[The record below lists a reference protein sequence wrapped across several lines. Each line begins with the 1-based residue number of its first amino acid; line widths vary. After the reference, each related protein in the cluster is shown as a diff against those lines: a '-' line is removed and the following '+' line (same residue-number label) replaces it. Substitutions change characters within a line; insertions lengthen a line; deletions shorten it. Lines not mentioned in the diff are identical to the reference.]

1 MKWNSNQLQAIE
13 IRNNNILVS
22 AAAGSGKTAVLVER
36 IIKRILDPKD
46 PLDLEKVLMV
56 TYTEAAAGEMR
67 QRIGKALQKELSEN
81 RDSQFLRKQLAL
93 LNKAAISTI
102 HSFCL
107 KLIRKY
113 FYELGLEPGFR
124 VADTNE
130 IVLMRLETM
139 DEIFEVNFS
148 QGEEWF
154 QQLVDGYG
162 GKNGE
167 KLRTVILS
175 LYDYA
180 RSQPRPWVWL
190 EGLAGN
196 FSADNQ
202 SLDSLSWIKEI
213 KQDII
218 NSLDE
223 AVWLLRQAESTCN
236 SPSGPY
242 QYEEI
247 IVEEIKYLISQ
258 RDKIFNCSW
267 QQLWSDFQ
275 VLSFKDLPR
284 KKVPEVC
291 DDAKKLAQDLRNKA
305 KKKVTGLVDQY
316 FARLPEDH
324 ISDITMLRPS
334 IEKIVTLVK
343 EFAAAFEEVK
353 REQGLLDFSDLEQI
367 CLQLLL
373 DEHDQPTEIAR
384 LVSNQYEEI
393 MLDEY
398 QDANRVQ
405 NAIMETISRQQ
416 DGGYMFMVGDVKQSI
431 YRFRLAEPE
440 LFIGKEQEY
449 TSKEIAKRSGELIKL
464 NTNYRSRS
472 NVIEGINFIFQQL
485 FDKKNTE
492 LDYSEAFLQYGDLY
506 PSETASDRCC
516 LDEVPI
522 ELHLLNRDEDDQLSG
537 QELEEWQNIESLE
550 KEAAVAASRIR
561 KMVEGDEHQDPVTVW
576 DRDVQCYR
584 NITYKDIVILLRST
598 KFRANKILEV
608 FKKWNIPAFA
618 DVFSGYFGAPEIE
631 TMIALLEVIDNSQQ
645 DIPLAAVLRSPLVG
659 LTGEELAK
667 VRLVNMQSDFYQA
680 VCDAR
685 EKSNDGQLK
694 VKLDS
699 FLHHLSSW
707 RTMARREP
715 LSTLI
720 WSIYKQTNFLEFNV
734 GLPEGRQRHA
744 NLIALYDRACQFDH
758 FVFQGLFR
766 FLRFVKKLK
775 ESEGDLGTARA
786 LSENEDVVRI
796 MSIHKSKGLEFPIVI
811 AMDLGKQ
818 FNLQDTQGDLLFHQ
832 HAGLGLKLI
841 DSKTRLRYP
850 TLSQKAVRQRLK
862 KESLS
867 EEMRILYVALTRAQ
881 EQLILV
887 GSVRNARQWREKL
900 QSLCSCRDI
909 VLPGFFRLTANSYLD
924 WICGALVRH
933 TDGHK
938 LLESSQTSYG
948 NLLIREHCSSWSITF
963 WEQQDL
969 LNLNEKSN
977 FESTIKAGE
986 LGNILEVEVNDD
998 NEHYVRLNS
1007 VLSWKYPFQPVVNKA
1022 AKLSVTELKRRKIFN
1037 PEEDMVENSFYGSSF
1052 KRPRFVQ
1059 KETISA
1065 TERGT
1070 AIHLLMQHVDLYAPI
1085 TENSIKIQLA
1095 SMVDK
1100 EFLTQELA
1108 DAIPVG
1114 KVVNFFKTA
1123 LGGQLIASPGDV
1135 MREVPFTLGL
1145 PAGEIYRDLVEDKAK
1160 EKVLVQGIIDCCLKM
1175 SNGLVLIDFKTDTV
1189 SSEKIIHVKDKY
1201 KLQLDIY
1208 ARALTG
1214 IFSLPVVSK
1223 YLYFFYC
1230 EQLTEVE

>member
-1 MKWNSNQLQAIE
+1 MKWNSSQRQAIE

-36 IIKRILDPKD
+36 IIKRILDPHD

-81 RDSQFLRKQLAL
+81 RESQFLRQQLAL
-93 LNKAAISTI
+93 LNKASISTI

-113 FYELGLEPGFR
+113 FYELGLEPGFK

-130 IVLMRLETM
+130 IVLMRLEIM
-139 DEIFEVNFS
+139 DEIFEANFS

-167 KLRTVILS
+167 KLRNVILS

-180 RSQPRPWVWL
+180 RSQPRPWDWL

-196 FSADNQ
+196 FSQDNQ
-202 SLDSLSWIKEI
+202 SLDSLPWIKEI
-213 KQDII
+213 KQDMV
-218 NSLDE
+218 NVMDE
-223 AVWLLRQAESTCN
+223 AVWLLRQAEITCN
-236 SPSGPY
+236 LPNGPY

-247 IVEEIKYLISQ
+247 IVEEIKYLISL
-258 RDKIFNCSW
+258 RNNILNSSW

-275 VLSFKDLPR
+275 ALSFKDLPR
-284 KKVPEVC
+284 KKAPEVS

-305 KKKVTGLVDQY
+305 KKKVLGLVEQY

-324 ISDITMLRPS
+324 IRDITVLRPS
-334 IEKIVTLVK
+334 IDKIVTLVK
-343 EFAAAFEEVK
+343 EFAAAFEKVK

-384 LVSNQYEEI
+384 SVSNQYEEI
-393 MLDEY
+393 MVDEY

-405 NAIMETISRQQ
+405 NAILETISRQQ

-449 TSKEIAKRSGELIKL
+449 TNREVEKRSGELIKL

-485 FDKKNTE
+485 FDKETTE
-492 LDYSEAFLQYGDLY
+492 LDYSGAFLQYGDLY
-506 PSETASDRCC
+506 PSASSDRCC
-516 LDEVPI
+516 LNEVPI
-522 ELHLLNRDEDDQLSG
+522 ELHLLNRDEDDQMSG

-550 KEAAVAASRIR
+550 KEAAVTASRIQ

-576 DRDVQCYR
+576 DRDVQSYR
-584 NITYKDIVILLRST
+584 NITYRDIVVLLRST

-608 FKKWNIPAFA
+608 FKKWNIPVFA
-618 DVFSGYFGAPEIE
+618 DINSGYFGAPEVE
-631 TMIALLEVIDNSQQ
+631 TMIALLEVVDNSQQ

-667 VRLVNMQSDFYQA
+667 IRLVNMQADFYQA
-680 VCDAR
+680 VCDVA
-685 EKSNDGQLK
+685 EKSDDEQLK
-694 VKLDS
+694 VKLVA
-699 FLHHLSSW
+699 FLQHLNSW

-715 LSTLI
+715 LSKLI

-734 GLPEGRQRHA
+734 GLPEGRQRQA

-766 FLRFVKKLK
+766 FLRFIKKLK

-786 LSENEDVVRI
+786 LSENENVVRI
-796 MSIHKSKGLEFPIVI
+796 MSIHKSKGLEFPVVI

-818 FNLQDTQGDLLFHQ
+818 FNLQDAQGDLLFHQ

-841 DSKTRLRYP
+841 DSTTRLRYP

-862 KESLS
+862 NENLS

-887 GSVRNARQWREKL
+887 GSVRNPRQWRKEL
-900 QSLCSCRDI
+900 QSLCSYKE
-909 VLPGFFRLTANSYLD
+909 VLLPSFFRLTASSYLD

-938 LLESSQTSYG
+938 LLESNQTSYG
-948 NLLIREHCSSWSITF
+948 NQRIREHCSNWSVFF
-963 WEQQDL
+963 WEHQDL
-969 LNLNEKSN
+969 FNLNERPNK
-977 FESTIKAGE
+977 STIKARE
-986 LGNILEVEVNDD
+986 LDNILEAEVNKDHED
-998 NEHYVRLNS
+998 YVRLNS
-1007 VLSWKYPFQPVVNKA
+1007 VLSWEYPFQPVVNKA

-1037 PEEDMVENSFYGSSF
+1037 PEEDTVENSFYGSTF

-1059 KETISA
+1059 KESISA
-1065 TERGT
+1065 MERGS
-1070 AIHLLMQHVDLYAPI
+1070 AIHLIMQHVDLYAPV
-1085 TENSIKIQLA
+1085 TEDSIKRQLA

-1100 EFLTQELA
+1100 ELLTQELA
-1108 DAIPVG
+1108 GVIPVG

-1123 LGGQLIASPGDV
+1123 LGGQLIASPGKV

-1145 PAGEIYRDLVEDKAK
+1145 PAGEIYRGLVEDKAE
-1160 EKVLVQGIIDCCLKM
+1160 EKVLVQGIIDCCLRK
-1175 SNGLVLIDFKTDTV
+1175 SSGLVLIDFKTDKV
-1189 SSEKIIHVKDKY
+1189 PSEKIIHTKDKY